1 MKTLQTPHFIWVDI
15 DDPTEKDI
23 AYLKENFDIH
33 PLAVEEFATPTM
45 RARASHYPNGIFLA
59 VHIPLYNV
67 EERTTYSAELDI
79 ILTETHLVTGH
90 RTDIYQLHELFDE
103 LSANGGKMEQPQLES
118 PAGLLY
124 VILDKLINSCFGR
137 LERIAKNIDRIEDG
151 VFHDNEKS
159 MVREISVVKRDIL
172 NFRRTIMPQ
181 RSILESLT
189 QKDDRFIPRELHPY
203 IRDLVG
209 TNIRLWNMLESQ
221 KETIESLEDTNNTL
235 LSYKIN
241 EKMRIITIFSVLVL
255 PSTLY
260 ANLLGINTPVP
271 LGHNLNGFWIHVGI
285 MIFIGF
291 LTLIFFRWRKWI

>member
-1 MKTLQTPHFIWVDI
+1 MKTLITPHFTWIDI
-15 DDPTEKDI
+15 DNPTDSDL
-23 AYLKENFDIH
+23 AYLKEHFPIH

-45 RARASHYPNGIFLA
+45 RARATQYPDGIFLA
-59 VHIPLYNV
+59 IHIPLYNV

-79 ILTETHLVTGH
+79 IITQTHLVTGH
-90 RTDIYQLHELFDE
+90 RTDIYQLHQLFDE
-103 LSANGGKMEQPQLES
+103 LEAAKGNIDELQHHT

-137 LERIAKNIDRIEDG
+137 LERIATNIDRIEDG
-151 VFHDNEKS
+151 VFHDNEKD
-159 MVREISVVKRDIL
+159 MVKEISIVKRDIL

-189 QKDDRFIPRELHPY
+189 QKEDRFIPRELHPY
-203 IRDLVG
+203 IRDLIG

-271 LGHNLNGFWIHVGI
+271 LGHNINGFWIHLGV
-285 MIFIGF
+285 MALIGF
-291 LTLIFFRWRKWI
+291 ITLVFFRWRKWI